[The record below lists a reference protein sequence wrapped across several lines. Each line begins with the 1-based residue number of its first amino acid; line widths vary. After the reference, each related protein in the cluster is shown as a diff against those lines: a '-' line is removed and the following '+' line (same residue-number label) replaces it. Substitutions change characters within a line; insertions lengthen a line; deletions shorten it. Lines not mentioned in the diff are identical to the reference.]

1 MTKTLAFI
9 IGLIVGVL
17 LYMGIEWYAYQKI
30 NTPPPYQ
37 VHDVYYDTIPYYQ
50 MVPKDSLV
58 IRYVTKT
65 LPVSENVKDSIR
77 LACGDSVSIDLPIT
91 QKEYRDSTYVAWVSG
106 YEPALDSLHIFQKT
120 YTTTIYQP
128 EYIKTKPKRWGL
140 GLQVGAGVTPDKIT
154 PYIGIGVSY
163 NIFTW

>member
-9 IGLIVGVL
+9 IGLIAGVL
-17 LYMGIEWYAYQKI
+17 MYMGFEWYVRQKTE
-30 NTPPPYQ
+30 TPPAYQ

-65 LPVSENVKDSIR
+65 LPVNEGIKDSVK
-77 LACGDSVSIDLPIT
+77 LAIGDSVSVDLPII

-106 YEPALDSLHIFQKT
+106 YEPNLDSLYIFQRNH
-120 YTTTIYQP
+120 TTTIYQP
-128 EYIKTKPKRWGL
+128 EYIKAKPKRWGL
-140 GLQVGAGVTPDKIT
+140 GIQVGAGMTSDKIT

>member
-1 MTKTLAFI
+1 
-9 IGLIVGVL
+9 
-17 LYMGIEWYAYQKI
+17 
-30 NTPPPYQ
+30 
-37 VHDVYYDTIPYYQ
+37 

-77 LACGDSVSIDLPIT
+77 LACGDSVSVDLPIT